1 MDALVNGVLA
11 VVSECGSDPS
21 LLRILRLRVVA
32 AVMLGKQN
40 VLLNVGATYATVREC
55 TERVLQNLR
64 PLARHILFAVA
75 GIIKGGK
82 PDPKGVLAL
91 VDCGGEQ
98 SSSTL
103 LRLCLRKAVHRAL
116 VEDRVRKLGQDAW
129 VLQLISIVVN
139 DMPVCEV
146 LALFENLGK
155 FEGYVFEVTRH
166 QIAVAKK
173 RGRGPGV
180 PISAVVHERP
190 GCRDANRVSQAHRF
204 MEEHCRQV
212 APSKAA
218 ATKKL
223 VPIMY
228 VLSRNLAELYA
239 MYLVTNIMSQ
249 LCCKVIIDA
258 FE

>member
-11 VVSECGSDPS
+11 VVSECGSDPP

-32 AVMLGKQN
+32 AVILGKQN
-40 VLLNVGATYATVREC
+40 VLLNIGATYATVLEC
-55 TERVLQNLR
+55 TERVLRDLR
-64 PLARHILFAVA
+64 PLATQILLAVA
-75 GIIKGGK
+75 GILKGGK

-98 SSSTL
+98 CSST

-116 VEDRVRKLGQDAW
+116 VEDRVRKLGQHAW
-129 VLQLISIVVN
+129 VLQLLSIVVN

-180 PISAVVHERP
+180 PITAVVHERP
-190 GCRDANRVSQAHRF
+190 GCRDADRVSQAHCF
-204 MEEHCRQV
+204 IEEHCRQA

-249 LCCKVIIDA
+249 LCCKLIIDA

>member
-32 AVMLGKQN
+32 AVMLGNQN
-40 VLLNVGATYATVREC
+40 FLLNVGATYATVREC
-55 TERVLQNLR
+55 TARVLKDLR
-64 PLARHILFAVA
+64 PLASQILLAVA
-75 GIIKGGK
+75 DILKGGK

-98 SSSTL
+98 PSSTL

-116 VEDRVRKLGQDAW
+116 VEDRVRKLGQHAW
-129 VLQLISIVVN
+129 VLQLLSIVVN
-139 DMPVCEV
+139 DMPIGEV

-155 FEGYVFEVTRH
+155 FEDYVFEVTRY
-166 QIAVAKK
+166 QIAAAKK
-173 RGRGPGV
+173 WGRGPGV
-180 PISAVVHERP
+180 PIRAVVYERP
-190 GCRDANRVSQAHRF
+190 GCRGADRVLQAQLF
-204 MEEHCRQV
+204 IEEHCRQV

-228 VLSRNLAELYA
+228 VMSRNLAELYA
-239 MYLVTNIMSQ
+239 MYLVTNVMSQ
-249 LCCKVIIDA
+249 LCCKLIIDA